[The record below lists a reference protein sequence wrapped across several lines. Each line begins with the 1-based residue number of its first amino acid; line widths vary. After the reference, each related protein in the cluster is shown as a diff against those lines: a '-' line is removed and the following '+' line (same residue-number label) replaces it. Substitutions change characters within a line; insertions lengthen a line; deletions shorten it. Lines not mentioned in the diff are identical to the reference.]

1 MSHTPQSV
9 EDKST
14 VVNDPYTLRVEDIKE
29 PPKGWAGSLRYLG
42 PGIITS
48 ASIVGSGELIATTAL
63 GAQAGFILM
72 WMVILSTTVK
82 VAIQVELARWTIT
95 TGEPGLTGFNRVP
108 PKFGRAGWITFLWL
122 LMALSKIVQ
131 MGGVVGGTA
140 AAMSILIPIGG
151 DPLSATSLGIW
162 TAIIVVASIVML
174 WSNKYGPVEAIA
186 TVLIVTFS
194 LATIALALALP
205 FSPFPYDAAD
215 ILSGLTFQLPLGLI
229 GIAVAMFGL
238 TGVGADEIAFY
249 TYWCVEKG
257 YARFTGPN
265 DGSQEWADRAN
276 GWIGV
281 MQKDAIVSWVIYTFG
296 TVAFY
301 VMGAAV
307 LHPQGLVPKGNDM
320 ILTLSQMYTSSIGD
334 WAAVIFLVCAV
345 AVLASTLWAAVPSH
359 SRLWVNFLANIGVL
373 DWKDP
378 IARNRWLRIFTVAL
392 PTLWGILFLL
402 VSSPVLMVTIGGI
415 ATGIFLVAVVI
426 GTWFLRKTETDERVK
441 GGKSFSIFL
450 VVSSVAI
457 GLLGI
462 YTVAGAFGLRIG

>member
-1 MSHTPQSV
+1 MSPTIESV
-9 EDKST
+9 DDKSML
-14 VVNDPYTLRVEDIKE
+14 VNDPYILRVEDIKE
-29 PPKGWAGSLRYLG
+29 PPKGWAGSFRYLG

-63 GAQAGFILM
+63 GAQAGFILL

-82 VAIQVELARWTIT
+82 IAVQVELARWTIT

-108 PKFGRAGWITFLWL
+108 PRFGRTGWITFLWL

-140 AAMSILIPIGG
+140 AAMSILVPIGG
-151 DPLSATSLGIW
+151 EPLSAISLGIW
-162 TAIIVVASIVML
+162 TAIIVITSIVML
-174 WSNKYGPVEAIA
+174 WSNKYGVIEGIA
-186 TVLIVTFS
+186 TVLIVTFT

-205 FSPFPYDAAD
+205 FSPFPYGVSDV
-215 ILSGLTFQLPLGLI
+215 LSGLTFHLPLGLV

-257 YARFTGPN
+257 YARYTGPN
-265 DGSQEWADRAN
+265 DGSQAWVDRAN
-276 GWIGV
+276 GWISV
-281 MQKDAIVSWVIYTFG
+281 MQKDAIMSWVIYTFG

-301 VMGAAV
+301 IMGAAV
-307 LHPQGLVPKGNDM
+307 LHPQGLVPKGNEM
-320 ILTLSQMYTSSIGD
+320 IVTLSQMYTTSIGD
-334 WAAVIFLVCAV
+334 WASVIFLICAV
-345 AVLASTLWAAVPSH
+345 AVLASTLWAAIPSH

-373 DWKDP
+373 DWKDTA
-378 IARNRWLRIFTVAL
+378 ARNKWLRFFTVAL
-392 PTLWGILFLL
+392 PVLWGLLYLL
-402 VSSPVLMVTIGGI
+402 VNSPVLMVTIGGI

-426 GTWFLRKTETDERVK
+426 GTWFLRKTETDDRVK
-441 GGKSFSIFL
+441 GGKAFSTFL

-457 GLLGI
+457 GLLGV
-462 YTVAGAFGLRIG
+462 YTVATAFGLKIS